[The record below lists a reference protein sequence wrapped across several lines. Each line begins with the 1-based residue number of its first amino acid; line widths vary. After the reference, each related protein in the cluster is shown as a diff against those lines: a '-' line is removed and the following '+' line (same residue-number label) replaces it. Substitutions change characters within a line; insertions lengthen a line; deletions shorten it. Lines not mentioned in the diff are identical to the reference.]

1 MPTYSY
7 TAKSFDGKN
16 KKGLADAK
24 NKKELAILLK
34 QDGFFLISAD
44 LTKEFKKKKKGFSL
58 GIKYVSLTEKLM
70 ATRNL
75 QVMISAGVPLP
86 RAIEILSTQ
95 AKNKYFKKVLN
106 EIKDDIIKG
115 TAFSDALVKY
125 PRVFPE
131 IYQSMVKVGEKT
143 GKMEEILDILALQLE
158 RVYQL
163 RSKVKGAMIYPAVIV
178 VVMVAI
184 GIVMLVKVVPELNKT
199 FQELEV
205 KLPPMTLFVINLGNF
220 FVQRWYIVILIL
232 LILIFGIVYIIR
244 NKTGKKRFD
253 AILLKVPVISGLI
266 KKINCAYTSL
276 TLSALIQGGVP
287 IVTALNI
294 SSGAVSNIF
303 FKEALKE
310 TALRVQKGERLS
322 TAMSK
327 FPNLYPNLFLQMLQV
342 GEETGETSSM
352 LAKLANFFE
361 DQVNNI
367 TKNLSSIIEP
377 ALLVFVGIVVA
388 FFAVAMIQPIYSIM
402 SGL

>member
-1 MPTYSY
+1 MSTYSY
-7 TAKSFDGKN
+7 IAKSFDGKN

-24 NKKELAILLK
+24 NKKELARLLK
-34 QDGFFLISAD
+34 QDGFFLISAE
-44 LTKEFKKKKKGFSL
+44 LTKELKKKKRFSL
-58 GIKYVSLTEKLM
+58 SIKYVSLAEKLM

-86 RAIEILSTQ
+86 RAMEILSAQ
-95 AKNKYFKKVLN
+95 AKNKYFKKVLS

-163 RSKVKGAMIYPAVIV
+163 RSKVKGAMIYPVVII

-232 LILIFGIVYIIR
+232 LILVFGIVYIIR

-253 AILLKVPVISGLI
+253 AMLLRIPVISGLI

-294 SSGAVSNIF
+294 SSGAVSNMF

-310 TALRVQKGERLS
+310 TALSVQKGERLS

-342 GEETGETSSM
+342 GEETGETSGM